1 MAEIENFIDA
11 VLDQDFS
18 KAGPMFSDLLGS
30 KISDALDQE
39 KISVADQIF
48 NGASEDED
56 EDEEAEEMEFEE
68 DDTELDDNESDDE
81 DNLDISDEEMD
92 DAIEDIDDDEDE

>member
-30 KISDALDQE
+30 KISDALNQE

-48 NGASEDED
+48 NGASED

-68 DDTELDDNESDDE
+68 DDTELDDDE

-92 DAIEDIDDDEDE
+92 EAIEDIDDDEDE

>member
-56 EDEEAEEMEFEE
+56 EEAEEMEFEE
-68 DDTELDDNESDDE
+68 DDTELDDDESDDE
-81 DNLDISDEEMD
+81 DSLDISDEEMD
-92 DAIEDIDDDEDE
+92 DAIENIDDDEDE